1 MDPTFIVVGVCKGG
15 TTSMIHHF
23 NLHEEIFMAPNEPHF
38 FDNNKAFDQENNCN
52 LSTYRKLF
60 SVNKKIR
67 GEKTPAYVYLRNAM
81 DRIHKHYPNI
91 KLVLVLREP
100 IQRAYSQYN
109 MNVENKNTRE
119 PFLDLIKQEQSIQL
133 REVST

>member
-1 MDPTFIVVGVCKGG
+1 
-15 TTSMIHHF
+15 
-23 NLHEEIFMAPNEPHF
+23 
-38 FDNNKAFDQENNCN
+38 
-52 LSTYRKLF
+52 
-60 SVNKKIR
+60 
-67 GEKTPAYVYLRNAM
+67 M

-133 REVST
+133 ILREVST